1 MVTTGKKMMRPSCI
15 ESSNDSNASDDG
27 SIRTASRISRP
38 AAWAR
43 FAFQVFLASVI
54 LFTSLALMI
63 YDVAVN
69 GKPTET
75 TTVWLP
81 IVTFIVGL
89 FFNTKHAKDKKPKQ
103 ASHGGHVDRDEI

>member
-1 MVTTGKKMMRPSCI
+1 MSDKKMMCA
-15 ESSNDSNASDDG
+15 SSLEHSNESDDG
-27 SIRTASRISRP
+27 SIRTASKISRP

-43 FAFQVFLASVI
+43 FAFQVFLASTI

-89 FFNTKHAKDKKPKQ
+89 FFNTKHAKDKKPKPVEP
-103 ASHGGHVDRDEI
+103 AGHVDRDHL

>member
-1 MVTTGKKMMRPSCI
+1 MHPSCI
-15 ESSNDSNASDDG
+15 ERSTDSNSSDDG
-27 SIRTASRISRP
+27 SIRTASRITRP

-54 LFTSLALMI
+54 LFTSLGLMI
-63 YDVAVN
+63 YDIVAN
-69 GKPTET
+69 GRPTET

-89 FFNTKHAKDKKPKQ
+89 FFNTKHAKDKKPKPV
-103 ASHGGHVDRDEI
+103 APAGHIDQDHL

>member
-1 MVTTGKKMMRPSCI
+1 MTCKKMMHPSCI
-15 ESSNDSNASDDG
+15 ERSNDSTASEDE
-27 SIRTASRISRP
+27 SIRSSSRIGRP

-63 YDVAVN
+63 YDVAIN

-89 FFNTKHAKDKKPKQ
+89 FFNTKHAKDKKPKPVVP
-103 ASHGGHVDRDEI
+103 AGHVDHDQL